1 MTVHHHCVT
10 LRWWPGDYSL
20 ILFSSALQVLT
31 MFDMFIVTHMIF
43 VHCND
48 GISPSF
54 PPINSPLIPCH
65 PVIVDCLYVAIMVSP
80 ATDSAAAVSTSIPCS
95 LATFDLFDNHP
106 FTSGRPHA
114 PSLLCTCGTSCLSSD
129 FIQITHC
136 SLGQAK

>member
-1 MTVHHHCVT
+1 MTVHHHCVA

-20 ILFSSALQVLT
+20 ILFSSALCILT
-31 MFDMFIVTHMIF
+31 MFDILIGTHTIF

-54 PPINSPLIPCH
+54 PPVNSPLVPHH
-65 PVIVDCLYVAIMVSP
+65 PVIADCLYVAIMASP
-80 ATDSAAAVSTSIPCS
+80 ATDSAAAVSTSIPHS
-95 LATFDLFDNHP
+95 LAMFDLFDNHP
-106 FTSGRPHA
+106 FTLGQPHA

-129 FIQITHC
+129 FIQITHS